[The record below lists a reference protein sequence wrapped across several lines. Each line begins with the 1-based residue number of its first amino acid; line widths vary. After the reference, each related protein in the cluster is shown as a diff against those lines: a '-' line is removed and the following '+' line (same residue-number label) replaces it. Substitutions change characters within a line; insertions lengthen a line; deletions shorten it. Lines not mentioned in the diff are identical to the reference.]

1 MVKCPK
7 SMRDIQYIYPYI
19 YIGKLRAVLYEP
31 RLAVTLLNFVRPF
44 CRAAQTKAFKVQS
57 VKSAP
62 PMTTTMAAAAMGNP
76 ELRIGDAHLGDQLC
90 TGLIRCWDAEK
101 NHKSVH

>member
-1 MVKCPK
+1 M
-7 SMRDIQYIYPYI
+7 
-19 YIGKLRAVLYEP
+19 LYEP
-31 RLAVTLLNFVRPF
+31 LLAVTLFNFVRPF
-44 CRAAQTKAFKVQS
+44 FRAAQTKAFKVQS

-101 NHKSVH
+101 NRKNVH